1 VIGVEWG
8 RRARDLLTEAGCDV
22 LYLESPVPH
31 TLDPRGLPTL
41 AEWLHAT
48 LAQAGA
54 EPAGAGS

>member
-1 VIGVEWG
+1 
-8 RRARDLLTEAGCDV
+8 V

-41 AEWLHAT
+41 AEWLQAT